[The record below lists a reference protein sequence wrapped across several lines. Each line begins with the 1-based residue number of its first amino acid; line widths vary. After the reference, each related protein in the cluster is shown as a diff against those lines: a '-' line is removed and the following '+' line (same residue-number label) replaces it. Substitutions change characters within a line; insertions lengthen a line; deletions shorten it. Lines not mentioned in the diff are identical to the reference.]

1 MYLRVCWQNSYA
13 HPYKIWDSIIVTKDA
28 SLLTQFLL
36 ITFADLKKYQYFY
49 WFAFPAFVSKPA
61 WEISENGWR
70 PAQDEIDGVCFPSQC
85 MVIILQ
91 AFAVGIHLRLASKVN
106 SIVLPCEGDRRYCR
120 GGVDRA
126 I

>member
-1 MYLRVCWQNSYA
+1 MYLCVCWQNNHA

-61 WEISENGWR
+61 WDISENGWR
-70 PAQDEIDGVCFPSQC
+70 PAQDEIDRVCLSSQC
-85 MVIILQ
+85 MLIILQ
-91 AFAVGIHLRLASKVN
+91 AFAVGIHLRLASEVN
-106 SIVLPCEGDRRYCR
+106 SIILSCEGDRRYCR